1 MRVGVTQWIFL
12 GWRIILLFLIIV
24 LLQWSGYS
32 LQLKKLKEQ
41 GHLED
46 YDNVF
51 TSWLEEG
58 IIEKVPHQSTGKY
71 YLPHRAVVKKN
82 STTPLRRVFDA
93 SAKSANSPSLND
105 CLEKGPNL
113 LEEIPAIL
121 NRFRLDR
128 MGVVA
133 DIKKAFLQI
142 KVVESDRDYLSFLWW
157 KDINKCDELLELRHA
172 RVVFGVTSSPF
183 MLGAVVKYH
192 IGNAG
197 EFPETCEKLSN
208 SFYVDNCVISVTS
221 LQCAKRSS
229 SYSH

>member
-1 MRVGVTQWIFL
+1 
-12 GWRIILLFLIIV
+12 
-24 LLQWSGYS
+24 
-32 LQLKKLKEQ
+32 
-41 GHLED
+41 
-46 YDNVF
+46 
-51 TSWLEEG
+51 
-58 IIEKVPHQSTGKY
+58 
-71 YLPHRAVVKKN
+71 
-82 STTPLRRVFDA
+82 
-93 SAKSANSPSLND
+93 
-105 CLEKGPNL
+105 
-113 LEEIPAIL
+113 
-121 NRFRLDR
+121 